1 MLLYGNGHA
10 ISEMKDNYKDPQ
22 VAKNYLEE

>member
-1 MLLYGNGHA
+1 MSLYGNGHA
-10 ISEMKDNYKDPQ
+10 IFEMKDNCKDPQ